1 MAEQMDAGSSG
12 LRRGWRHA
20 AGMRDWP
27 RMQDVIGHERAHRFG
42 EGLKY
47 GMRLLVSRPSRNEFM
62 GQLTELQEWHA
73 LFQHEPAHYF
83 IPLRSYLDRRWGVH
97 QRFAVCAQDLA
108 TAHATFEAGRC
119 ARLRLGEDLL
129 LCSTADFSIHLR
141 KNQVC
146 NHEGFWALTL
156 SDPQG
161 QALFNLSFGFLSCSE
176 VLIASIQGLRKDCA
190 LAQDTIRTL
199 TKRAHGLRPT
209 ALLLDVFQ
217 MLCRHWRIR
226 RILAIDPDHQIKQ
239 HKRAGGK
246 GFTFDYR
253 ALWSDAGATPRADGY
268 WLLPN
273 RLRERPAS
281 EIPSNK
287 RSMYA
292 RRYALRDALAEQI
305 ARQWDGEVA
314 VHAGAE
320 VPQGPEGLLLV

>member
-42 EGLKY
+42 EGVKY

-73 LFQHEPAHYF
+73 LFQREPAHYF

-97 QRFAVCAQDLA
+97 QRFAACAQDLA
-108 TAHATFEAGRC
+108 TAHATFEARRC
-119 ARLRLGEDLL
+119 ARLRLGEELL
-129 LCSTADFSIHLR
+129 LCGTADFSVHLR

-146 NHEGFWALTL
+146 THEGFWALTL
-156 SDPQG
+156 SDAQG
-161 QALFNLSFGFLSCSE
+161 QALFNLSFGFLNCSE
-176 VLIASIQGLRKDCA
+176 VLIASIQGLRKDSTD
-190 LAQDTIRTL
+190 AQDSIRTL
-199 TKRAHGLRPT
+199 TKRAHGLRPA

-217 MLCRHWRIR
+217 LLCRHWRIR
-226 RILAIDPDHQIKQ
+226 RTLAIDPDHQIKQ
-239 HKRAGGK
+239 HKRSGGK

-253 ALWSDAGATPRADGY
+253 GLWSDAGATLRADGY
-268 WLLPN
+268 WLLPE

-281 EIPSNK
+281 EIPSHK

-292 RRYALRDALAEQI
+292 RRYALREALAGQI
-305 ARQWDGEVA
+305 AQEWDGDAVA
-314 VHAGAE
+314 SSE
-320 VPQGPEGLLLV
+320 LWMSKGLLLV